1 MPSIEKSNTAPN
13 VAPLSEPVFLI
24 LLSLARG
31 PRHGYAMLKE
41 TETLSGGRV
50 RLSTGTLYGALR
62 RMLDDEW
69 IARTEADDVSR
80 DKQFYCL
87 TERGRTFLQAELD
100 RMKQLTRTAGAYLR
114 SREA

>member
-1 MPSIEKSNTAPN
+1 MPLLGNKDTAPDA
-13 VAPLSEPVFLI
+13 APLSEPVFLI

-62 RMLDDEW
+62 RMLEDKW
-69 IARTEADDVSR
+69 IARTEAEDVSR

-87 TERGRTFLQAELD
+87 TERGRAFLQAELD
-100 RMKQLTRTAGAYLR
+100 RMKQLTRKAAAYLR

>member
-1 MPSIEKSNTAPN
+1 MPPLKENTIGPDA
-13 VAPLSEPVFLI
+13 APLSEPVFLI

-62 RMLDDEW
+62 RMLEDEW

-87 TERGRTFLQAELD
+87 TERGKTFLQAEL
-100 RMKQLTRTAGAYLR
+100 
-114 SREA
+114 